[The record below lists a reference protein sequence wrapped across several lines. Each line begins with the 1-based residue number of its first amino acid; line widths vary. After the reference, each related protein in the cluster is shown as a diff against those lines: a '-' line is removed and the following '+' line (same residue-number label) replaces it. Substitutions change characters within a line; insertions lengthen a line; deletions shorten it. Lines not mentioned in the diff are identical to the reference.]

1 MIKLRRRPESFGMSY
16 VLVQNKIA
24 FLLNQHRLTIACFYN
39 QRNKNLIVNG
49 IYQNWATV
57 RKKKSIIHPGRSFL
71 TIEPHPSSFPPP
83 PPPHPVSSRTPCGFS
98 LRKLTKIFSTEF
110 PSWKTGSLA
119 LEAGCDRLE
128 KHFQMIFLL
137 NRFWFTL
144 KRIYSCHP
152 ISIQISVGS

>member
-71 TIEPHPSSFPPP
+71 TMEPHPFFLSP
-83 PPPHPVSSRTPCGFS
+83 PPPHPIRQFKDILWLFSEKTYQNLFDRISFLKDRLPC
-98 LRKLTKIFSTEF
+98 
-110 PSWKTGSLA
+110 TGS
-119 LEAGCDRLE
+119 RL
-128 KHFQMIFLL
+128 
-137 NRFWFTL
+137 R
-144 KRIYSCHP
+144 
-152 ISIQISVGS
+152 

>member
-71 TIEPHPSSFPPP
+71 TIEPHPFFLPPP
-83 PPPHPVSSRTPCGFS
+83 SPPLRQFKDTLWLFSEKTYQNLFDRISFLKDRLPC
-98 LRKLTKIFSTEF
+98 
-110 PSWKTGSLA
+110 TGS
-119 LEAGCDRLE
+119 RL
-128 KHFQMIFLL
+128 
-137 NRFWFTL
+137 R
-144 KRIYSCHP
+144 
-152 ISIQISVGS
+152 

>member
-71 TIEPHPSSFPPP
+71 TIEPHPFFLPPP
-83 PPPHPVSSRTPCGFS
+83 PPPPLRQFKDTLWLFSEKTYQNLFDRISFLKDRLPC
-98 LRKLTKIFSTEF
+98 
-110 PSWKTGSLA
+110 TGS
-119 LEAGCDRLE
+119 RL
-128 KHFQMIFLL
+128 
-137 NRFWFTL
+137 R
-144 KRIYSCHP
+144 
-152 ISIQISVGS
+152 

>member
-39 QRNKNLIVNG
+39 QRNRNLIVNG

-83 PPPHPVSSRTPCGFS
+83 PSPPLRQFKDTSWFFSEKTYQNLFDRISFLKDRLPC
-98 LRKLTKIFSTEF
+98 
-110 PSWKTGSLA
+110 TGS
-119 LEAGCDRLE
+119 RL
-128 KHFQMIFLL
+128 
-137 NRFWFTL
+137 R
-144 KRIYSCHP
+144 
-152 ISIQISVGS
+152 

>member
-49 IYQNWATV
+49 IYQNWAAV

-71 TIEPHPSSFPPP
+71 TIEPHPFFLSPPP
-83 PPPHPVSSRTPCGFS
+83 QLRQFKDTLWLFSEKTYQNLFDRISFLKDRLPC
-98 LRKLTKIFSTEF
+98 
-110 PSWKTGSLA
+110 TGS
-119 LEAGCDRLE
+119 RL
-128 KHFQMIFLL
+128 
-137 NRFWFTL
+137 R
-144 KRIYSCHP
+144 
-152 ISIQISVGS
+152 

>member
-49 IYQNWATV
+49 IYQNWAAV

-71 TIEPHPSSFPPP
+71 TIEPHPFFLSLPPP
-83 PPPHPVSSRTPCGFS
+83 PPPTPSVQGHLVAFLWENLPKSFRQNFLPERPAPLHWKQAAINGKTFS
-98 LRKLTKIFSTEF
+98 N
-110 PSWKTGSLA
+110 
-119 LEAGCDRLE
+119 D
-128 KHFQMIFLL
+128 
-137 NRFWFTL
+137 
-144 KRIYSCHP
+144 
-152 ISIQISVGS
+152 ISIDSVLIHTKENLLMSSYLDSN

>member
-71 TIEPHPSSFPPP
+71 TIEPHPFFLSSPPP
-83 PPPHPVSSRTPCGFS
+83 PPLRQFKDTLWLFSEKTYQNLFDRISFLKDRLPC
-98 LRKLTKIFSTEF
+98 
-110 PSWKTGSLA
+110 TGS
-119 LEAGCDRLE
+119 RL
-128 KHFQMIFLL
+128 
-137 NRFWFTL
+137 R
-144 KRIYSCHP
+144 
-152 ISIQISVGS
+152 

>member
-57 RKKKSIIHPGRSFL
+57 RKKKSIIHPGHSFL
-71 TIEPHPSSFPPP
+71 TIEPHPFFLSPPP
-83 PPPHPVSSRTPCGFS
+83 PSPPLRQFKDTLWLFSEKTYQNLFDRISFLKDRLPC
-98 LRKLTKIFSTEF
+98 
-110 PSWKTGSLA
+110 TGS
-119 LEAGCDRLE
+119 RL
-128 KHFQMIFLL
+128 
-137 NRFWFTL
+137 R
-144 KRIYSCHP
+144 
-152 ISIQISVGS
+152 

>member
-71 TIEPHPSSFPPP
+71 TIEPHPFFLPPP
-83 PPPHPVSSRTPCGFS
+83 PPPHSVSSRTPCGF
-98 LRKLTKIFSTEF
+98 FSEKTYQNLF
-110 PSWKTGSLA
+110 DRISFLKDRLPCTGS
-119 LEAGCDRLE
+119 RLRQIG
-128 KHFQMIFLL
+128 KTFS
-137 NRFWFTL
+137 ND
-144 KRIYSCHP
+144 
-152 ISIQISVGS
+152 ISIESVLIHTKENLLMSSYLDSS